1 MKLLK
6 NNKGFSVVEVVIA
19 MVVVSLVTATALSI
33 LSLSAAH
40 SKTTTYKIDAQYL
53 VSDAVECFKVSDTAD
68 EFYDA
73 LVFRGGWVGANRDGE
88 NYSFILEKS
97 GYAVLVSTDYE
108 NNESSFLNL
117 VIRILDPSDPDN
129 SILIAEGTYQKS
141 KEITNVQETP

>member
-73 LVFRGGWVGANRDGE
+73 LVFRGGWRSYSKSDEGE
-88 NYSFILEKS
+88 QFYFIINNSGYLVQVKTNYSDQSENSLFI
-97 GYAVLVSTDYE
+97 VVTDPA
-108 NNESSFLNL
+108 NNNDI
-117 VIRILDPSDPDN
+117 V
-129 SILIAEGTYQKS
+129 AELTYRKAGR
-141 KEITNVQETP
+141 